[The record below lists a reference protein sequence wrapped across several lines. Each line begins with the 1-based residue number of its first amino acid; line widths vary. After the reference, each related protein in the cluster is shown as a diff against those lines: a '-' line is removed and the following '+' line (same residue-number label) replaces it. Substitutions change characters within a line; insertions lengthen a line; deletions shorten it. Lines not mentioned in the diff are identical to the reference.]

1 MGVRPCRRA
10 RMKIE
15 LSESELEFI
24 ERVLSKEAYAARK
37 ELKYDLPQ
45 RTRESVQE
53 YIDKCE
59 NLANLIGNV
68 E

>member
-1 MGVRPCRRA
+1 
-10 RMKIE
+10 MKIE
-15 LSESELEFI
+15 LSESALKLI
-24 ERVLSKEAYAARK
+24 ERLLSNEAYAARK
-37 ELKYDLPQ
+37 ALKYDLPQ